1 MTGRDRRLARL
12 LGLAACLS
20 AVVLLAIALVVAP
33 TALAQGAGPRVIDAW
48 VRLPA
53 APGRPAAGYF
63 TLTGGAQAERLVA
76 ASSPLAERIELH
88 ATVTEAGVSRMV
100 ALAGVDLPAG
110 GEIRFSPRGNHL
122 MLFGLK
128 SGWETGGVPLI
139 LRFAS
144 GRTLDVRARA
154 LAPSALPQ
162 PQMANPKALL
172 PPDDGPTH
180 HQH

>member
-1 MTGRDRRLARL
+1 MIMTRRI
-12 LGLAACLS
+12 GWAACL
-20 AVVLLAIALVVAP
+20 AAFALLALALLAGG
-33 TALAQGAGPRVIDAW
+33 AGAQGSSPQVVDPW

-63 TLTGGAQAERLVA
+63 TLKGGTVAERLVA

-88 ATVTEAGVSRMV
+88 ATVTEGGVSRMV
-100 ALAGVDLPAG
+100 ALPGIDLPAG
-110 GEIRFSPRGNHL
+110 GEVRFAPRGNHL
-122 MLFGLK
+122 MLYGLRP
-128 SGWETGGVPLI
+128 EAARGVPLT

-144 GRTLDVRARA
+144 GRTLAVTARA
-154 LAPSALPQ
+154 VAPSALPQ

-172 PPDDGPTH
+172 SPDDGPA